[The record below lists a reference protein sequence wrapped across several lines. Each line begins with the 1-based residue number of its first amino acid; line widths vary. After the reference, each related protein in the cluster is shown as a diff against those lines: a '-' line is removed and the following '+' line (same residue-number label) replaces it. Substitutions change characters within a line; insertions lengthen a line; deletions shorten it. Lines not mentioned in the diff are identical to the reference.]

1 MKNPP
6 QLLRHLPFPIQVL
19 IKRLYHGPQD
29 LWNRISGNYD
39 PEVPPKRLQF
49 VGRGDFKQIG
59 AKFLA
64 LCKSLAQL
72 KETDV
77 ILDMG
82 CGVGRMALPI
92 SKFLTP
98 EARYEGFDVV
108 REGIMWC
115 NKHISSAS
123 PNFRFTWLDIYNK
136 SYNPHGKLL
145 AADLVFPYPD
155 RLFDFTFATSL
166 FTHMFLS
173 DVRHYISESA
183 RVLKPGG
190 RCFFTFFL
198 INPETQKALDE
209 LNLEL
214 QFLPLQK
221 HEWTID
227 PTEPER
233 AMAFEEDQIAQML
246 EEQGFE
252 NIHVYYGTWRK
263 KPGTS
268 YQDIIVANKKL
279 PDDVKLS

>member
-1 MKNPP
+1 MKSPL
-6 QLLRHLPFPIQVL
+6 QLLRHLPFPVQVL
-19 IKRLYHGPQD
+19 IKRLYFGPQD
-29 LWNRISGNYD
+29 LWDQISGNYD

-59 AKFLA
+59 QEFLA
-64 LCKSLAQL
+64 LFKSLAHLQ
-72 KETDV
+72 KTDSV
-77 ILDMG
+77 LDMG
-82 CGVGRMALPI
+82 CGIGRMAIPI

-115 NKHISSAS
+115 NKQITATS

-136 SYNPHGKLL
+136 SYNPDGKLL

-155 RLFDFTFATSL
+155 QLFDLSFATSL

-173 DVRHYISESA
+173 DVRHYISEA
-183 RVLKPGG
+183 VRVLKPGG

-198 INPETQKALDE
+198 INPETEKALDD
-209 LNLEL
+209 LNLAL
-214 QFLPLQK
+214 HFLPLQK
-221 HEWTID
+221 HQWTID
-227 PTEPER
+227 PDEPER
-233 AMAFEEDQIAQML
+233 AMAFEEDQILQML

-252 NIHVYYGTWRK
+252 NIRVYYGTWRK
-263 KPGTS
+263 KPGKS

-279 PDDVKLS
+279 ADNAK